1 MIRDILNGLKSTFGN
16 RRPLRK
22 LRLSQSRR
30 RRCHFE
36 LLESRQV
43 LAAPGSPSLSAGP
56 SGAGQVT
63 LNWTAPASTGTPI
76 RDYLVQYR
84 DPVVHS
90 GSTAPAGWTTF
101 TDGVSTSTSATV
113 TGLND
118 VLNYQ
123 FRVAAINSDGTGPFS
138 NQIESLPSSWTWAKG
153 ATLETSSAGAKPAG
167 VAALTDGSSIATGTF
182 SGLVDFGGTKLN
194 SSGGDAFVAKFN
206 PDGSLAWITQAG
218 GNGTTALCRTT
229 CISAL
234 DDGGAVVAGVF
245 SGTVSFGAISIT
257 SSAYLDAFVAK
268 LNPDGSWAWSTRGG
282 GISDDTINSLSL
294 LADGSAI
301 VSGGFTSTASFGTTT
316 LSGTLLPWKQN
327 NVSNAFCYSNFFI
340 AKVSPDGTF
349 TWASAGVSEYRSD
362 VDGRIGFGAN
372 LHDIATFPD
381 GSTVL
386 TGRFSGDVTIGG
398 TRLTT
403 NLEDGGTKPLDVF
416 YAKLNAYGAFV
427 WVKQAGIE
435 GWLNE
440 GDDFACRISAAAD
453 GTAIATGTFWDVGT
467 FGNRRLTS
475 SGGRDIFVVKLNA
488 DGSYAWAT
496 RAGGQGDDN
505 CGDIAT
511 LADGSVLLL
520 AKFTSIVSSEQNSV
534 TCGGT
539 PIPDKAR
546 SSNSLWL
553 VKLSADG
560 AYSWSDRF
568 TGVSEA
574 GNGSTTVST
583 FADGPAVVAGAYSRG
598 VAKFGATT
606 LRSNTD
612 YPGPIFFIAKT
623 RLDGTVFATVPPPT
637 NVKAT
642 AGDSRAGL
650 TWTAPPSAEGTA
662 IADYVVQY
670 SSDNGLSWTTFV
682 DGVSTSTTATVKGL
696 QNGTGYRLRVSAVDS
711 QNVKSS
717 WAYSPTVTPAAVPG
731 PPTAAAGTIGNTQV
745 TLSWTTPVTNGGA
758 PIKDYLIQYSSD
770 GGLNWTT
777 VNDATETATTTTVG
791 GLLNGTSYVFRVA
804 AVNDIGTGAYSS
816 PSATVTP
823 AAVPGPPTAVTGTI
837 GNTQVVLSW
846 VVPVSNGGMPIKDY
860 LIQYSSDGG
869 LNWTRVNDATETAA
883 TTTVGGLLN
892 GTSYVFRVAAVNDN
906 GTGTYSRPSLP
917 LVPMRP
923 ITVPGAPAAPSA
935 FASGGI
941 VVVWWKRPST
951 DGNSP
956 IVNYVLEYS
965 DNNGQTWTT
974 VPRNESIVTSW
985 VLVNLSADATYVF
998 RVAAINSA
1006 GAGLPSA
1013 QSLPIA
1019 SGAAM
1024 PVPTNLA
1031 VTAGRGWVSVSWTFP
1046 STNGRAVDGYIV
1058 QYSSDGGRN
1067 WTPYQYGGGVVA
1079 QNTVVVS
1086 GLSTRLTYVFR
1097 VAALGRGEQGDW
1109 SQISQSV
1116 VPVPLATAP
1125 IHLSGRAIVN
1135 RNLRDGAV
1143 YLAWTP
1149 PRNAGNSRILGYQI
1163 QYSAGL
1169 NGSWSTATSIL
1180 VAGNRAT
1187 IRGLTGG
1194 IPYTFRVAAITR
1206 EGVGP
1211 FSDASSRIIP
1221 FVSPLPQRR

>member
-1 MIRDILNGLKSTFGN
+1 MADETAVVSGSFFGTARFGST
-16 RRPLRK
+16 
-22 LRLSQSRR
+22 Q
-30 RRCHFE
+30 
-36 LLESRQV
+36 
-43 LAAPGSPSLSAGP
+43 LAAFDRSS
-56 SGAGQVT
+56 VI
-63 LNWTAPASTGTPI
+63 APFA
-76 RDYLVQYR
+76 
-84 DPVVHS
+84 
-90 GSTAPAGWTTF
+90 
-101 TDGVSTSTSATV
+101 TD
-113 TGLND
+113 
-118 VLNYQ
+118 
-123 FRVAAINSDGTGPFS
+123 I
-138 NQIESLPSSWTWAKG
+138 
-153 ATLETSSAGAKPAG
+153 
-167 VAALTDGSSIATGTF
+167 
-182 SGLVDFGGTKLN
+182 
-194 SSGGDAFVAKFN
+194 
-206 PDGSLAWITQAG
+206 
-218 GNGTTALCRTT
+218 
-229 CISAL
+229 
-234 DDGGAVVAGVF
+234 
-245 SGTVSFGAISIT
+245 
-257 SSAYLDAFVAK
+257 FVAK
-268 LNPDGSWAWSTRGG
+268 LNT
-282 GISDDTINSLSL
+282 
-294 LADGSAI
+294 
-301 VSGGFTSTASFGTTT
+301 
-316 LSGTLLPWKQN
+316 
-327 NVSNAFCYSNFFI
+327 
-340 AKVSPDGTF
+340 
-349 TWASAGVSEYRSD
+349 
-362 VDGRIGFGAN
+362 
-372 LHDIATFPD
+372 
-381 GSTVL
+381 
-386 TGRFSGDVTIGG
+386 
-398 TRLTT
+398 
-403 NLEDGGTKPLDVF
+403 
-416 YAKLNAYGAFV
+416 
-427 WVKQAGIE
+427 
-435 GWLNE
+435 
-440 GDDFACRISAAAD
+440 
-453 GTAIATGTFWDVGT
+453 
-467 FGNRRLTS
+467 
-475 SGGRDIFVVKLNA
+475 

-496 RAGGQGDDN
+496 RGGGEGSDN
-505 CGDIAT
+505 CYDIGQMP
-511 LADGSVLLL
+511 DGSIVLLT
-520 AKFTSIVSSEQNSV
+520 AVGNSTV
-534 TCGGT
+534 FGNLNPLLRFDWLGG
-539 PIPDKAR
+539 IY
-546 SSNSLWL
+546 L
-553 VKLSADG
+553 VKLSPDG
-560 AYSWSDRF
+560 VYQWRDKMHTRISSDRLTPSGIATF
-568 TGVSEA
+568 DDGSVGVTG
-574 GNGSTTVST
+574 T
-583 FADGPAVVAGAYSRG
+583 FKDDAF
-598 VAKFGATT
+598 FGAIN
-606 LRSNTD
+606 LRSD
-612 YPGPIFFIAKT
+612 PRSLYEALFIAKSK
-623 RLDGTVFATVPPPT
+623 LDGTVFATIPPPI
-637 NVKAT
+637 NVKAI
-642 AGDSRAGL
+642 AGDREVSLA
-650 TWTAPPSAEGTA
+650 WTAPPSVGATP

-670 SSDNGLSWTTFV
+670 SGDNGLNWTTFV
-682 DGVSTSTTATVKGL
+682 DGVSTSTTTTVKAL

-717 WAYSPTVTPAAVPG
+717 WAYSPTVTPATVPG
-731 PPTAAAGTIGNTQV
+731 PPTAVIGTIGNTQV
-745 TLSWTTPVTNGGA
+745 ILSWTTPVTNGGA

-777 VNDATETATTTTVG
+777 
-791 GLLNGTSYVFRVA
+791 
-804 AVNDIGTGAYSS
+804 
-816 PSATVTP
+816 
-823 AAVPGPPTAVTGTI
+823 
-837 GNTQVVLSW
+837 
-846 VVPVSNGGMPIKDY
+846 
-860 LIQYSSDGG
+860 
-869 LNWTRVNDATETAA
+869 VNDATETAA

-998 RVAAINSA
+998 RVAAVNSA

-1163 QYSAGL
+1163 QYSAGR